1 VLQRDLNF
9 QAPPRPTITPH
20 KQKRSSPPMRS
31 EKVSPMPENW
41 LLIGATAKPSQFG
54 EMAERPPTA
63 PQKSVKSRPVFPER
77 PWRML
82 CTRTAQRVQSFGIL
96 ARENCP
102 ASLMAT
108 APQAAARGTS
118 QSKVTFLRNV
128 ILLWI
133 LVLPRVWT
141 QNRFPLLLATL

>member
-1 VLQRDLNF
+1 LKLLGFAFTQARQNRFPFQDGQTRQRFGPNMPISACRLVL
-9 QAPPRPTITPH
+9 I
-20 KQKRSSPPMRS
+20 
-31 EKVSPMPENW
+31 
-41 LLIGATAKPSQFG
+41 
-54 EMAERPPTA
+54 
-63 PQKSVKSRPVFPER
+63 SR
-77 PWRML
+77 
-82 CTRTAQRVQSFGIL
+82 AGSQRVQSFGIL

-128 ILLWI
+128 TLLWI